1 MSLSVDPASDHT
13 SAPGFDA
20 AALGITHPGRV
31 WANLSPAA
39 LTEHAVR
46 RGEALLT
53 DLGAVVAYTGKR
65 TGRSPKDKFTVKEVG
80 VADLIDWSA
89 NQPMMP
95 ETFARLR
102 DLVRGYLQNRELYVF
117 DGFAGAD
124 PHHRLSIRVV
134 TEKAW
139 HALFAR
145 CLFLRPTAE
154 QLQGFEPEWTILHA
168 CDFHADP
175 VRDGTKSETCVA
187 ISFEQK
193 LVVACGTH
201 YAGEIK
207 KSVFTVMN
215 GLLPQLGVLPMH
227 CSANLGANNDTA
239 LFFGLSGTGKTTLSA
254 DPERRLIGDD
264 EHGWSDAGVFN
275 IEGGCYAKTIKLSA
289 AGEPQIYNALR
300 FGCVLEN
307 VPVDPQTRKP
317 DFDSKKYTENTR
329 AAYPV
334 DFIPGCELSGVG
346 GHPKNVFFL
355 TCDAFGVLPPL
366 AKLTPD
372 QAVEYFLCGYT
383 AKIPGTEVGVTEPI
397 PEFSACFAKPFLP
410 LPPKRYAEMLREKL
424 TKHGA
429 PVWLVNTG
437 WTGGPFGV
445 GKRMS
450 LGHTRALLRAVLTG
464 QLRDVPFAPD
474 PVFGLA
480 IPESCP
486 GVPTDVLRPRDAW
499 ADASAYDAR
508 AKELAERFRAEFKK
522 YG

>member
-1 MSLSVDPASDHT
+1 MSSSVESVLVQSPTFDPHT
-13 SAPGFDA
+13 
-20 AALGITHPGRV
+20 LGLGHPGRV

-65 TGRSPKDKFTVKEVG
+65 TGRSPKDKFTVRNAAT
-80 VADLIDWSA
+80 ADQVDWTA
-89 NQPMMP
+89 NQPLSP
-95 ETFARLR
+95 EAFGRIR
-102 DLVRGYLQNRELYVF
+102 DLVRAYLQNRELYVF

-124 PHHRLSIRVV
+124 PQHRLPIRVV

-139 HALFAR
+139 HSLFAR

-154 QLQGFEPEWTILHA
+154 QLQNFTPAWTILHA

-175 VRDGTKSETCVA
+175 ARDGTKSEACVA
-187 ISFEQK
+187 LDFENK

-215 GLLPQLGVLPMH
+215 YLLPQTGVLPMH
-227 CSANLGANNDTA
+227 CSANVGTSGDVA

-264 EHGWSDAGVFN
+264 EHGWSDTGVFN
-275 IEGGCYAKTIKLSA
+275 IEGGCYAKTIKLSP
-289 AGEPQIYNALR
+289 AGEPQIWNALR

-307 VPVDPQTRKP
+307 VPVDPLSRKP
-317 DFDSKKYTENTR
+317 DFDSKAITENTR

-334 DFIPGCELSGVG
+334 DFIPNCELSGQG
-346 GHPKNVFFL
+346 GHPRNVFFL

-366 AKLTPD
+366 ARLTPA

-383 AKIPGTEVGVTEPI
+383 AKIPGTEVGVTEPV
-397 PEFSACFAKPFLP
+397 PEFSTCFAKPFLP
-410 LPPKRYAEMLREKL
+410 LPPKRYAAMLKEKL
-424 TKHGA
+424 ERHGA

-445 GKRMS
+445 GRRMS
-450 LGHTRALLRAVLTG
+450 LTHTRALLRAALTG
-464 QLRDVPFAPD
+464 QLKDVPFAPD

-480 IPESCP
+480 VPATCPE
-486 GVPTDVLRPRDAW
+486 VPDAVLRPRDAW
-499 ADASAYDAR
+499 ADPAAYDAR
-508 AKELAERFRAEFKK
+508 AKELAARFKAE
-522 YG
+522 YQRYA

>member
-1 MSLSVDPASDHT
+1 MSADPNPDHAS
-13 SAPGFDA
+13 
-20 AALGITHPGRV
+20 ALGITHPGPV
-31 WANLSPAA
+31 WANLSAAA

-46 RGEALLT
+46 RGEAQLT
-53 DLGAVVAYTGKR
+53 DLGAVAALTGKR
-65 TGRSPKDKFTVKEVG
+65 TGRSPKDKFTVKEEA
-80 VADLIDWSA
+80 VADLVDWTS
-89 NQPMMP
+89 NQPLSP
-95 ETFARLR
+95 EAFARLR
-102 DLVRGYLQNRELYVF
+102 DLVRAYLQNRELYVF

-124 PHHRLSIRVV
+124 PRHQLKLRVV

-139 HALFAR
+139 HSLFAR
-145 CLFLRPTAE
+145 CLFLRPTTE
-154 QLQGFEPEWTILHA
+154 QLKGFTPEWTILHA

-175 VRDGTKSETCVA
+175 TRDGTKSETCVV
-187 ISFEQK
+187 ISYEQK
-193 LVVACGTH
+193 LVVAVGTH

-215 GLLPQLGVLPMH
+215 GLLPLKDVLSMH
-227 CSANLGANNDTA
+227 CSANVGAGNDVA

-254 DPERRLIGDD
+254 DPDRRLIGDD
-264 EHGWSDAGVFN
+264 EHGWGDDGVFN

-289 AGEPQIYNALR
+289 TGEPQIWNAIR

-307 VPVDPQTRKP
+307 VPVDAQSRKP
-317 DFDSKKYTENTR
+317 DFDSKQYTENTR

-366 AKLTPD
+366 ARLTPD

-383 AKIPGTEVGVTEPI
+383 AKIPGTEMGVTEPV
-397 PEFSACFAKPFLP
+397 PEFSTCFAKPFLP
-410 LPPKRYAEMLREKL
+410 LPPKRYAVMLKEKL
-424 TKHGA
+424 ERHGC

-437 WTGGPFGV
+437 WTGGPYGV

-450 LGHTRALLRAVLTG
+450 LGHTRSLLRAALTG
-464 QLRDVPFAPD
+464 QLKDVPFSPD

-480 IPESCP
+480 VPASCP
-486 GVPTDVLRPRDAW
+486 GVPDGVLRPRDAW
-499 ADASAYDAR
+499 ADKAAYDAKAR
-508 AKELAERFRAEFKK
+508 ELAERFKAEFKK
-522 YG
+522 YV

>member
-1 MSLSVDPASDHT
+1 MSAVADPASDPNLL
-13 SAPGFDA
+13 S
-20 AALGITHPGRV
+20 ALGVTHPGRV

-46 RGEALLT
+46 RGEAQLT
-53 DLGAVVAYTGKR
+53 DLGAVAALTGKR
-65 TGRSPKDKFTVKEVG
+65 TGRSPKDKFTVRE
-80 VADLIDWSA
+80 AAITDLIDWTA
-89 NQPMMP
+89 NQPMSP

-102 DLVRGYLQNRELYVF
+102 DLVRAYLQNRELYVF

-124 PHHRLSIRVV
+124 ARHRLPIRVV

-139 HALFAR
+139 HSLFAR

-154 QLQGFEPEWTILHA
+154 QLTGFAPEWTILHA

-175 VRDGTKSETCVA
+175 ARDGTKSETCVA
-187 ISFEQK
+187 ISYEQK
-193 LVVACGTH
+193 LVVAVGTH

-215 GLLPQLGVLPMH
+215 GLLPGKGVFPMH
-227 CSANLGANNDTA
+227 CSANVGVNNDVA

-254 DPERRLIGDD
+254 DPDRRLIGDD
-264 EHGWSDAGVFN
+264 EHGWSDDGVFN
-275 IEGGCYAKTIKLSA
+275 IEGGCYAKTIKLSPT
-289 AGEPQIYNALR
+289 GEPQIWNALK

-307 VPVDPQTRKP
+307 VPVDPATRKP
-317 DFDSKKYTENTR
+317 DFDSKQYTENTR

-334 DFIPGCELSGVG
+334 DFIPNCELSGVG

-366 AKLTPD
+366 ARLTPD

-383 AKIPGTEVGVTEPI
+383 AKIPGTEVGVTEPV
-397 PEFSACFAKPFLP
+397 PEFSTCFAKPFLP
-410 LPPKRYAEMLREKL
+410 LPPKRYAAMLKERLER
-424 TKHGA
+424 HA
-429 PVWLVNTG
+429 VPVWLVNTG
-437 WTGGPFGV
+437 WTGGPYGV

-450 LGHTRALLRAVLTG
+450 LAHTRALLKAALTG
-464 QLRDVPFAPD
+464 QLKDTPFAPD

-480 IPESCP
+480 IPASCP
-486 GVPTDVLRPRDAW
+486 GVPDAVLRPRDAW
-499 ADASAYDAR
+499 ADKAAYDAKAR
-508 AKELAERFRAEFKK
+508 ELAERFNAEFKK